1 MRTAPPARDL
11 LNPDQLERVRKRSNW
26 RGAYLVLHAWITI
39 AGAMAIFAWFP
50 NPATFIL
57 CAMVIGSRQLGLL
70 ILMHDGSHGVLC
82 ASRRLNDF
90 LSQWLCA
97 FPTIAD
103 TFVYRR
109 YHLHHHARTLH
120 KDDPDV
126 VPTGHYPI
134 TRASLRRKL
143 LRDLTGRTG
152 LSRRRTQFASALGH
166 REMPVLDR
174 ARRLVRVPGRQLATH
189 VALLLICSAIG
200 HWYLYPALWV
210 VPLLTWQQLVL
221 RIRNIAEHAVVGNC
235 DDPFKNARTTLASL
249 LERLFVAPYY
259 VNYHLEHHLMM
270 WAPCYRL
277 PALRELLIA
286 NGYGPR
292 MLSVGRYLAVL
303 NQVTVDAPHAAAGP
317 PTERAVGTFSDGF
330 DK

>member
-1 MRTAPPARDL
+1 MEIVGGGRRIGSLGLVGTGVSPHPACDFSKLSARLRINSRNCMRTAPPARDL

-120 KDDPDV
+120 KGDPDV

-143 LRDLTGRTG
+143 LRDLTGRTAK
-152 LSRRRTQFASALGH
+152 S
-166 REMPVLDR
+166 
-174 ARRLVRVPGRQLATH
+174 ATH
-189 VALLLICSAIG
+189 AIC
-200 HWYLYPALWV
+200 
-210 VPLLTWQQLVL
+210 
-221 RIRNIAEHAVVGNC
+221 EC
-235 DDPFKNARTTLASL
+235 AR
-249 LERLFVAPYY
+249 AP
-259 VNYHLEHHLMM
+259 
-270 WAPCYRL
+270 
-277 PALRELLIA
+277 
-286 NGYGPR
+286 
-292 MLSVGRYLAVL
+292 
-303 NQVTVDAPHAAAGP
+303 
-317 PTERAVGTFSDGF
+317 
-330 DK
+330 